1 MSTIKTRDRTSTST
15 PSPDARRRRV
25 ARDRRMLPPWLQL
38 TGVTVILLFTLLPI
52 ASMLLVSVMPD
63 VEAASGRLIP
73 SDFAFENYVTLW
85 RTVDLAG
92 ALTNSFLVS
101 AFASLISTALAVG
114 IAYCLVRFSF
124 VGRTTILRSMLGL
137 QTVPGTLLLLPLFVV
152 YFSVDAYLGFTLIG
166 TRTSLVI
173 TYLTFALPFATWIM
187 VTYLRSIPV
196 SLEEAGL
203 IDGLSRVGVLRR
215 IIVPLALPGMVVATI
230 FSFLLAWNDV
240 LFASVLTAPSTRTAA
255 IQLSAFAQ
263 AQEGG
268 AIPLYGQLM
277 AASVVTAVPV
287 VFLYLVFQRY
297 LAAGLTSGGVKG

>member
-1 MSTIKTRDRTSTST
+1 MTTTKVETRTTGRPAQRTG
-15 PSPDARRRRV
+15 REMMK
-25 ARDRRMLPPWLQL
+25 RRMLPPWLQI
-38 TGVTVILLFTLLPI
+38 TAVTLILLFTLLPI
-52 ASMLLVSVMPD
+52 VSMLLVSVMPD
-63 VEAASGRLIP
+63 VEAAAGRLVP

-85 RTVDLAG
+85 QTVDLADS
-92 ALTNSFLVS
+92 LVNSFIVS
-101 AFASLISTALAVG
+101 VAASVISTALAVG
-114 IAYCLVRFSF
+114 IAYCLVRFTF
-124 VGRTTILRSMLGL
+124 IGRTSILRSMLGL

-152 YFSVDAYLGFTLIG
+152 FFSIDAYLGVTVIG
-166 TRTSLVI
+166 TRGSLVV
-173 TYLTFALPFATWIM
+173 TYMTFALPFATWIM
-187 VTYLRSIPV
+187 VTYLRSIPI

-203 IDGLSRVGVLRR
+203 IDGLSRIGVLRR
-215 IIVPLALPGMVVATI
+215 IITPLALPGMVVATI
-230 FSFLLAWNDV
+230 FSFLLGWNDV

-287 VFLYLVFQRY
+287 VVLYLVFQRY

>member
-1 MSTIKTRDRTSTST
+1 MTTIQAGT
-15 PSPDARRRRV
+15 PTVGARPRRSQK
-25 ARDRRMLPPWLQL
+25 AIDRRMLPPWLQI

-52 ASMLLVSVMPD
+52 LSMLLVSVMPD
-63 VEAASGRLIP
+63 VEAASGRVIP
-73 SDFAFENYVTLW
+73 SDFAFENYATLW

-92 ALTNSFLVS
+92 PLANSFMVS
-101 AFASLISTALAVG
+101 AAASLISTLLAVG

-124 VGRTTILRSMLGL
+124 LGRKSILRSMLGL

-152 YFSVDAYLGFTLIG
+152 FFTIDSYLGLTLIG

-173 TYLTFALPFATWIM
+173 TYMTFALPFATWVM
-187 VTYLRSIPV
+187 VTYLRSIPM

-203 IDGLSRVGVLRR
+203 IDGLSRLGVLRR
-215 IIVPLALPGMVVATI
+215 IVMPLALPGMVVATI

-240 LFASVLTAPSTRTAA
+240 LFAAVLTAPSTRTAA

-287 VFLYLVFQRY
+287 VALYLVFQRY

>member
-1 MSTIKTRDRTSTST
+1 MSTIQAGARTTSRPARPADRK
-15 PSPDARRRRV
+15 PIE
-25 ARDRRMLPPWLQL
+25 RRMLPAWLQV

-52 ASMLLVSVMPD
+52 LSMLLVSVMPD

-92 ALTNSFLVS
+92 PLTNSFVVS
-101 AFASLISTALAVG
+101 AAASLISTMLAVG

-124 VGRTTILRSMLGL
+124 IGRTTILRSMLGL

-152 YFSVDAYLGFTLIG
+152 FFSIDSYIGITLIG

-173 TYLTFALPFATWIM
+173 TYMTFALPFATWVM
-187 VTYLRSIPV
+187 VTYLRSIPM

-203 IDGLSRVGVLRR
+203 IDGLSRLGVLRR
-215 IIVPLALPGMVVATI
+215 IVMPLALPGMVVATI

-255 IQLSAFAQ
+255 IQISAFAL

-287 VFLYLVFQRY
+287 VVLYLVFQRY

>member
-1 MSTIKTRDRTSTST
+1 MTA
-15 PSPDARRRRV
+15 SPVEVPAAERV
-25 ARDRRMLPPWLQL
+25 ARPGQATLGRRLLPPWLQR
-38 TGVTVILLFTLLPI
+38 TGVVLVLLFTLLPL

-63 VEAASGRLIP
+63 VEAASGRVIP
-73 SDFAFENYVTLW
+73 SDPAFDNYLTLW
-85 RTVDLAG
+85 QTVGLAG
-92 ALTNSFLVS
+92 PLLNSFVVS
-101 AFASLISTALAVG
+101 AIASLVATALAVG

-124 VGRTTILRSMLGL
+124 VGRSTVLRSMLGL

-152 YFSVDAYLGFTLIG
+152 YFSFDAYLGIGLIG
-166 TRTSLVI
+166 TRASLVI
-173 TYLTFALPFATWIM
+173 TYLTFALPFATWVM
-187 VTYLRSIPV
+187 VTYIRSIPI

-203 IDGLSRVGVLRR
+203 IDGLSRLGVLRR

-287 VFLYLVFQRY
+287 VVLYLVFQRY